1 MTCLHCHAVTSNGLA
16 LCGACQASAGYSL
29 EFIPVYFRNLARWI
43 RPARSNGSYGASGQW
58 LLQRGESDGNRVTSA
73 LSSADNMLSTWA
85 RILGEQRPVG
95 VVPPLDMSE
104 EEVIAWLCK
113 VFDANLTTIATTEW
127 CGEFVRDLAQHEAQ
141 LRRLT
146 QSAVPGWYAGECRQC
161 KTPTYVVPG
170 MSLVSCSGCGTWT
183 YARDHL
189 ELILAEA
196 RGWVATPVQLAQAL
210 VALVDTEMSVL
221 RLRKRI
227 QKWGERGQVEALRAL
242 DEDGDPVGPK
252 RYRLG
257 EVLDRLVVEGET
269 RLDDGEST
277 TSQSGVA

>member
-43 RPARSNGSYGASGQW
+43 RPARSNGSFGAPGQW
-58 LLQRGESDGNRVTSA
+58 LLQRGEGDGNRVTGA

-85 RILGEQRPVG
+85 RLLGEQRPVG

-104 EEVIAWLCK
+104 EEVIAWLCS
-113 VFDANLTTIATTEW
+113 VFDKNLTTIATTEW
-127 CGEFVRDLAQHEAQ
+127 GGEFVRDLAHHEAQ

-146 QSAVPGWYAGECRQC
+146 QAAVPGWYAGECKQC
-161 KTPTYVVPG
+161 KTKTYVVPG

-189 ELILAEA
+189 EQILTEA
-196 RGWVATPVQLAQAL
+196 RGWVATPVRLAEAL
-210 VALVDTEMSVL
+210 VALLDTEQSVL
-221 RLRKRI
+221 RLRNRIVQWSKR
-227 QKWGERGQVEALRAL
+227 GRVAAVRTL
-242 DEDGDPVGPK
+242 DSEGDPVGPK

-257 EVLDRLVVEGET
+257 EVLDRLLAEGET
-269 RLDDGEST
+269 PLDTEST
-277 TSQSGVA
+277 TSQTGVA

>member
-1 MTCLHCHAVTSNGLA
+1 MICLHCHAVTSNGLA

-43 RPARSNGSYGASGQW
+43 RPARPNGSIGASGQW
-58 LLQRGESDGNRVTSA
+58 MLQRGEGDGNRVTGA

-85 RILGEQRPVG
+85 RVLGEQRPVG
-95 VVPPLDMSE
+95 VVPPLYMNED
-104 EEVIAWLCK
+104 EVTAWLCS
-113 VFDANLTTIATTEW
+113 VFDKHLTTIATTEW
-127 CGEFVRDLAQHEAQ
+127 CGQFVADLAQHEAQ

-161 KTPTYVVPG
+161 ETPTYVVPG
-170 MSLVSCSGCGTWT
+170 MSLVSCSGCGAWT

-196 RGWVATPVQLAQAL
+196 RSWVATPAQLAQAL
-210 VALVDTEMSVL
+210 VALIDTEMSVL

-227 QKWGERGQVEALRAL
+227 QKWGERGQVEALRSL
-242 DEDGDPVGPK
+242 DEAGDPVGPK

-257 EVLDRLVVEGET
+257 EVHDRLQAEGET
-269 RLDDGEST
+269 RLDEDGT
-277 TSQSGVA
+277 TSQVEVA